1 MIKICKIFLF
11 NLFIFFNFMSSCLSQ
26 QIVNSVEK
34 DEPIEIFAEGGIE
47 WDKNKKIYTAKKNA
61 EAKKGE
67 LIVNADI
74 LEAHYDEKKE
84 NNNEIKFLKAIGNVK
99 INDGKTFITGG
110 RNALYDIKKEHFI
123 IFGNNV
129 KMTSQNDILRANMK
143 LEFWQKK
150 NIAIATGN
158 AEALRKQKYKIN
170 AEKLVTHLITNEIGE
185 SDIKKIIAYNK
196 VIIKTNN
203 EIAYGDK
210 ALYNKSSEI
219 CKLFGNVKLRKDENF
234 LTGEYAEMNLNDG
247 ISKLLPYPGNRSF
260 ETESRVKALI
270 KKQDD

>member
-1 MIKICKIFLF
+1 MIRIRNILLLNAFILF
-11 NLFIFFNFMSSCLSQ
+11 NFFSLGLSQ
-26 QIVNSVEK
+26 QIINSSEK
-34 DEPIEIFAEGGIE
+34 NEPIEIFAEGGIE

-67 LIVNADI
+67 LIINADI

-84 NNNEIKFLKAIGNVK
+84 NNNEIKFLKAIGNVR

-123 IFGNNV
+123 ILGNNV
-129 KMTSQNDILRANMK
+129 KMTSQNDILSANIK

-150 NIAIATGN
+150 EIAIATGN
-158 AEALRKQKYKIN
+158 AEALRKKKYQIN
-170 AEKLVTHLITNEIGE
+170 AEKLVTHLLTNEEGE
-185 SDIKKIIAYNK
+185 SDVKKIIAYNK

-203 EIAYGDK
+203 EIAYSDK
-210 ALYNKSSEI
+210 ALYNKTSEI
-219 CKLFGNVKLRKDENF
+219 CKLFGNVKLKKDDNF

-247 ISKLLPYPGNRSF
+247 ISRLLPYPGKKTL
-260 ETESRVKALI
+260 ETENRVKAII